1 MTVFGG
7 IVRAV
12 YRIEGW
18 ERPTEEDTTVDAKRA
33 GRWAFRGTRDRD
45 MEAIYLFG
53 DVSAY
58 LGRAQ
63 NPVRHVNCRGEGD
76 DREAEAQQ
84 RTRR

>member
-1 MTVFGG
+1 
-7 IVRAV
+7 
-12 YRIEGW
+12 
-18 ERPTEEDTTVDAKRA
+18 
-33 GRWAFRGTRDRD
+33 

-76 DREAEAQQ
+76 DRDAEAQQ

>member
-1 MTVFGG
+1 
-7 IVRAV
+7 
-12 YRIEGW
+12 
-18 ERPTEEDTTVDAKRA
+18 
-33 GRWAFRGTRDRD
+33 

-63 NPVRHVNCRGEGD
+63 NPVRYVNCRGEGD
-76 DREAEAQQ
+76 DRDAAAQE